1 MNILALDLGTATGF
15 AWNNGEEF
23 IALTKIWATDKEISF
38 NRKQRM
44 DRRRDPRLVKFFE
57 SLRTFCHGN
66 VDLVVFEDVQ
76 FQSATMQTQL
86 WASWRT
92 AVWLAFPGTLI
103 DCVPVGT
110 LKKFACNGGAT
121 KAQMSAALKRQH
133 PDLWCSAYD
142 DNTIDAIWLWLWAQK
157 NLSRTPLDKSKNS
170 DKLTR
175 V

>member
-1 MNILALDLGTATGF
+1 MA
-15 AWNNGEEF
+15 
-23 IALTKIWATDKEISF
+23 
-38 NRKQRM
+38 
-44 DRRRDPRLVKFFE
+44 FFE
-57 SLRTFCHGN
+57 YVRSFESK

-76 FQSATMQTQL
+76 FQSSTMQTQL

-92 AVWLAFPGTLI
+92 AVWLAFPKTLI

-110 LKKFACNGGAT
+110 LKKFATSNGGAT
-121 KAQMSAALKRQH
+121 KEQMSAALKRQH
-133 PDLWCSAYD
+133 PGRWNANLD